1 MLLERASLVIEDS
14 LRLLDLLHVVLHL
27 ILEIALE
34 EVKQVVLDV
43 DFLDLAVD
51 SLKLSVDLVLF
62 HSSET
67 AQLFTHLH
75 DLILLLVLA
84 VQLALLVDLLD
95 NLRLDEI
102 QFKVDLY

>member
-14 LRLLDLLHVVLHL
+14 LCLFDLLHVVLHL

-43 DFLDLAVD
+43 DFLDLVVD
-51 SLKLSVDLVLF
+51 GLKLSVDLVLF

-67 AQLFTHLH
+67 TQLFTHLH

-95 NLRLDEI
+95 NLWLDEI

>member
-14 LRLLDLLHVVLHL
+14 LCLFDLLHVVLHL

-43 DFLDLAVD
+43 DFLDLVVD
-51 SLKLSVDLVLF
+51 GLKLSVDLVLF

-67 AQLFTHLH
+67 AQLFTHLK

-84 VQLALLVDLLD
+84 V
-95 NLRLDEI
+95 
-102 QFKVDLY
+102 